1 MLIKTTEVLKQAL
14 LDDRDTATIAINI
27 PGHGQYIF
35 EGIKHFQIFIEEE
48 VKKDVF
54 GVKELFCGNE
64 EFAKATHRVALRR
77 LSDLV

>member
-1 MLIKTTEVLKQAL
+1 MLIKTQELVKKELPNN
-14 LDDRDTATIAINI
+14 DSEITIAVNI
-27 PGHGQYIF
+27 PGQGQYVF
-35 EGIKHFQIFIEEE
+35 SGVKHFQIFIEEE